1 MSDIA
6 FWHGWGM
13 HPAAWNNMVALL
25 HRMRAGES
33 LLHVQPLPGYGIAD
47 APDPYSA
54 ELLVDAMLAGLPAP
68 VTLCGWSLGAMLALL
83 AAHRHPA
90 KVDRLILIGATPSF
104 VQSTDWPH
112 AIEPGMLAEFAEAV
126 ALDPQA
132 ALRRFVALFNQNDSN
147 ARPIA
152 KMLGSL
158 EIPAATVLNSGLAL
172 LRDLDLR
179 DISSTTNQ
187 PTLLIHGENDP
198 LMPLAA
204 AQWLAKT
211 MPDARLEVVANAAHA
226 PFLSDP
232 ARCAAL
238 ISDFLDE

>member
-33 LLHVQPLPGYGIAD
+33 LLYVQPLPGYGIAD

-54 ELLVDAMLAGLPAP
+54 ETLVDTMLTGLPNP

-83 AAHRHPA
+83 AAHRHPE
-90 KVDRLILIGATPSF
+90 KVERLILIGATPSF
-104 VQSTDWPH
+104 VQRADWPH
-112 AIEPGMLAEFAEAV
+112 AMQADMLATFTENV

-132 ALRRFVALFNQNDSN
+132 ALKRFVALFNQNDSN
-147 ARPIA
+147 SRPIA
-152 KMLGSL
+152 KILGSL
-158 EIPAATVLNSGLAL
+158 EIPAATVLDSGLAL

-179 DISSTTNQ
+179 DISQAINQ

-204 AQWLAKT
+204 ARWLAET
-211 MPDARLEVVANAAHA
+211 MPDARLEVLANAAHA